1 MESSLSGPLVG
12 HRHLA
17 DTMSVAAR
25 RELRVGDRTVIAVSD
40 GYLNLE
46 GRLGRTLVGTPAEP
60 TAAYEVLRAQMGEVR
75 LPIGCFLIP
84 GEPLVLIDAGV
95 GPFDY
100 RDLGLITG
108 GNLLRALAAEGVA
121 PADIGVL
128 ALSHLHPDHA
138 GWLADVEARPT
149 FVNAQVV
156 FGSGD
161 WDYFVEGDGG
171 RMGFAPHLREAIVAL
186 AEQGRVTLLD
196 DDRQIAP
203 GVTRL
208 AAPGHTPGHSL
219 FAIHHDG
226 ERALLLGDAVYCP
239 QQMTRPDWLALSD
252 VDPLL
257 AGRTRERY
265 MRDLEVHGGVGLGCH
280 FPELREARILGGT
293 PR

>member
-1 MESSLSGPLVG
+1 MASALSGPLVG
-12 HRHLA
+12 HRHLTDA
-17 DTMSVAAR
+17 MSVAAR
-25 RELRVGDRTVIAVSD
+25 RELRVGDRTVLAVSD

-46 GRLGRTLVGTPAEP
+46 SPHGRTLVGTPQDP
-60 TAAYEVLRAQMGEVR
+60 TAAYDVLRARIGEVR

-84 GEPLVLIDAGV
+84 GEPTVLVDAGV

-100 RDLGLITG
+100 RELGLIYG

-121 PADIGVL
+121 PDDIDVL

-138 GWLADVEARPT
+138 GWLADTEARPT
-149 FVNAQVV
+149 FPRAQVV
-156 FGSGD
+156 FGAGD

-171 RMGFAPHLREAIVAL
+171 RMGFAAHLRAAMLDL
-186 AEQGRVTLLD
+186 AERGRVTLLD
-196 DDRQIAP
+196 DDRQVAP

-219 FAIHHDG
+219 FAIHDHG

-239 QQMTRPDWLALSD
+239 QQMTRSDWLALSD
-252 VDPLL
+252 VDPVL

-265 MRDLEVHGGVGLGCH
+265 MRDLEAHGGVGLGCH

-293 PR
+293 AR